1 MLPQVHLNERIDQ
14 KIQDA
19 PNVSASNTAIFRLP
33 IGRRFHELQLVLAGT
48 AIALAHISRIRVIAN
63 EVVIH
68 EYTAAERDAMNQFD
82 GRAAWHITNNPVL
95 VIPFERYGLENS
107 PAEQLTALDTG
118 EISPNTPVAERGS
131 KIRSVTVELELT
143 SSFPANGSIRM
154 FATQSMSLGK
164 GSGTVLHVMRD
175 ARTIPGAGNFEL
187 FDLPYNSVRAQA
199 LNRVFIGVSGGQSI
213 TNLKVDRDNFT
224 IFERTNALNASIQAD
239 GVRTPQSGYFVVD
252 RSEKGQVGNRM
263 ILQGV
268 QDFRY
273 KADVSGACTLT
284 FLSEY
289 MGGLGD

>member
-19 PNVSASNTAIFRLP
+19 PNVSAGNTAIFRLP
-33 IGRRFHELQLVLAGT
+33 IGRRFHELQLALAGT
-48 AIALAHISRIRVIAN
+48 SIALAHISRIRVIAN

-68 EYTAAERDAMNQFD
+68 EYSAVERDVMNQFD

-95 VIPFERYGLENS
+95 KIPFERYGLENS
-107 PAEQLTALDTG
+107 PAEQMTALDTG
-118 EISPNTPVAERGS
+118 EISPNVPAAERGS
-131 KIRSVTVELELT
+131 KIRSLTVELDLT
-143 SSFPANGSIRM
+143 ASFPANGTIRM
-154 FATQSMSLGK
+154 NATQSMSLGK
-164 GSGTVLHVMRD
+164 GSLTVLHVMRD
-175 ARTIPGAGNFEL
+175 GRSIPGAGTFEL

-199 LNRVFIGVSGGQSI
+199 LNRVFIGADSSQNVTQ
-213 TNLKVDRDNFT
+213 LKVDRDNFT
-224 IFERTNALNASIQAD
+224 IFERTAAVNSSIQAD
-239 GVRTPQSGYFVVD
+239 GVRSPQAGYFVVD
-252 RSEKGQVGNRM
+252 RTENGQVGNRL

-289 MGGLGD
+289 IGGLGD